1 MAITFRAVILWLCL
15 GGAAAF
21 AQTTIENPAWS
32 QLSPDEQRILAPIET
47 EWDEIEP
54 LRKLKW
60 LRIAERFPKM
70 SAEQQARLR
79 DRMREWVTLSDE
91 RRSAARE
98 RYREIENLS
107 LAKRQALREKW
118 EEYQREAA
126 EHEKRDAAEQAAPA
140 AEEPKDT
147 APAPESPEAGGQ
159 KPGGDTQPQ

>member
-1 MAITFRAVILWLCL
+1 MGITLRAVILWLCL
-15 GGAAAF
+15 GSAAAL
-21 AQTTIENPAWS
+21 AQTTIENRAWS

-47 EWDEIEP
+47 QWDELEP

-70 SAEQQARLR
+70 SAEQQARLQ
-79 DRMREWVTLSDE
+79 DRMREWVTLSEE

-107 LAKRQALREKW
+107 VAERQALRGKW

-126 EHEKRDAAEQAAPA
+126 EHEKLDAAEQAAPA
-140 AEEPKDT
+140 DEPKDV
-147 APAPESPEAGGQ
+147 APAPENPETEGP
-159 KPGGDTQPQ
+159 KPGGDEQSQ